1 MPMPVTLDD
10 LIEATRRLADSNFA
24 TAAALNK
31 LIPSWEQLRRDV
43 YDIKNSR
50 EMDQAKIDLA
60 IGKLNTDLVLLLDNV
75 RHAQTDVRELQRDVT
90 GAFPLQKHDDRS
102 SIEKI
107 IAALEKSRPST
118 KLLVFILLLALT
130 LSGWLTHIL
139 NG

>member
-1 MPMPVTLDD
+1 MPVTLDD

>member
-1 MPMPVTLDD
+1 MPVTLDD

-90 GAFPLQKHDDRS
+90 GAFPLQKHDERS
-102 SIEKI
+102 SIEKV
-107 IAALEKSRPST
+107 IAALEKARPST